1 MDLKSLMKSLKDRRV
16 KLVLF
21 GAAAVLLVCLWSLW
35 IWHKDIE
42 VLLAELSV
50 YFRDSVHFLDGVPLI
65 CYSFVIFILPIFFLP
80 VTPIFILASAR
91 PESYIAVLG
100 YCWLGVTLNIAVSY
114 FISRKFGIFLRL
126 KLSERGINIPDIP
139 PYEQYELTFLMRMIP
154 GNPLAVQNYVLGAA
168 NIPFDKYVL
177 VSLPIQYIQIAAYV
191 YFGEGVFEGGL
202 SKLMLGTSILLVIAV
217 IARMLDKRYGYKLRG
232 AKKDGISKT
241 K

>member
-91 PESYIAVLG
+91 PESYIAV
-100 YCWLGVTLNIAVSY
+100 SY
-114 FISRKFGIFLRL
+114 FISRKFGIFLRR

>member
-1 MDLKSLMKSLKDRRV
+1 MKKLKNRRV
-16 KLVLF
+16 KLAVF

-42 VLLAELSV
+42 VLLAKMSV

-65 CYSFVIFILPIFFLP
+65 CYSLVIFVLPIFFLP
-80 VTPIFILASAR
+80 ITPVFILASAR
-91 PESYIAVLG
+91 PEPYAAILA
-100 YCWLGVTLNIAVSY
+100 YCWLGVTLNIVASY
-114 FISRKFGIFLRL
+114 FISRKFGIFLRR
-126 KLSERGINIPDIP
+126 KLSERGINIPEIP
-139 PYEQYELTFLMRMIP
+139 SYEQYELTFLMRMIP

-168 NIPFDKYVL
+168 NIPFNKYVL
-177 VSLPIQYIQIAAYV
+177 VSLPIQYVQIAAYV

-232 AKKDGISKT
+232 GNKDGVSKT